1 MVNKA
6 LKITSFIYVGTAM
19 TQKYYSYD

>member
-6 LKITSFIYVGTAM
+6 LKFTSFIYVGTAM
-19 TQKYYSYD
+19 TKQY

>member
-6 LKITSFIYVGTAM
+6 LKITSFIYVGTAI
-19 TQKYYSYD
+19 TQQYYSYD